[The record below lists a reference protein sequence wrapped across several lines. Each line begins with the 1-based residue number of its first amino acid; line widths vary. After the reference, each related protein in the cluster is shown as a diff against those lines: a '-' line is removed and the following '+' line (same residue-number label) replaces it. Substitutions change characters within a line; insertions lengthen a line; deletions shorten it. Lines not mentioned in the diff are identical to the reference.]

1 MSSARIPI
9 YAQYYDETNT
19 LVTKEVTYKE
29 EYATSEQETA
39 INITLDE
46 NGPSTKIR
54 YVPSE
59 IKYAASQT
67 RRWAE
72 RNNIKVTFLTYLL
85 TIDASP
91 DWWTIQP
98 RETSY
103 INGYYNSE
111 TISMY
116 KKRGIGIIIRAGNL
130 PRVEVKEGRKTFTEE
145 FIPF

>member
-1 MSSARIPI
+1 MPSARIPI
-9 YAQYYDETNT
+9 YVQYYDETNT

-29 EYATSEQETA
+29 EHSSTEQETA
-39 INITLDE
+39 INVTLDE

-54 YVPSE
+54 YFPSD
-59 IKYAASQT
+59 IKFAGSQA

-72 RNNIKVTFLTYLL
+72 RNKINAVFVTYIL

-98 RETSY
+98 RESTFV
-103 INGYYNSE
+103 NGHYTSE

-116 KKRGIGIIIRAGNL
+116 KRRGLGIIIRSANL
-130 PRVEVKEGRKTFTEE
+130 PRIEVKDGRKTFTEE

>member
-54 YVPSE
+54 YFPSD
-59 IKYAASQT
+59 IKFAAAQT

-72 RNNIKVTFLTYLL
+72 RMNIKAAFLTYLL
-85 TIDASP
+85 TLDASP

-98 RETSY
+98 REATY

-116 KKRGIGIIIRAGNL
+116 KKKGLGIIIRASNL
-130 PRVEVKEGRKTFTEE
+130 PRVEVKDGRKTLTEE

>member
-29 EYATSEQETA
+29 EYSTTEQETA
-39 INITLDE
+39 INVTLDE
-46 NGPSTKIR
+46 DGPSTKIR
-54 YVPSE
+54 YFPSD
-59 IKYAASQT
+59 IKFAGSQT

-72 RNNIKVTFLTYLL
+72 RMNIKGAFITYVLTL
-85 TIDASP
+85 DASP

-98 RETSY
+98 RESSFV
-103 INGYYNSE
+103 NGYYTSE

-116 KKRGIGIIIRAGNL
+116 KRKGLGIIIRSSNL
-130 PRVEVKEGRKTFTEE
+130 PRVETKEGRKTFTEE
-145 FIPF
+145 LIPF